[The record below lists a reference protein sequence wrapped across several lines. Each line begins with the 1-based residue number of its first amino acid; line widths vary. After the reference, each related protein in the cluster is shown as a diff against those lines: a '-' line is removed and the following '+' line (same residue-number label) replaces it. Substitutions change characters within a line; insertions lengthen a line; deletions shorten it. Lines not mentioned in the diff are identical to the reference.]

1 MQQSGH
7 NVVDLASSTDIAAN
21 VRSIRD
27 RIAVAAASAGRD
39 PAEITLVAI
48 CKTFPPGL
56 VAEAHRAGLRHFG
69 ENRVQEAAEKI
80 PGLSYLEPRPT
91 WHMVGHLQTN
101 KVKAALELFDFI
113 ESLDSV
119 RLGQALA
126 RHAGGRRVPVLLEV
140 NVSGEASKYG
150 FTISE
155 LPEALRSLQGLPEL
169 EVKGLMTVAPM
180 AQDLETVRPVF
191 SRLRELRDR
200 LGLRELSMG
209 MTDDFEVA
217 IQEGSTM
224 VRIGRAIFGARPQ
237 E

>member
-1 MQQSGH
+1 MQQSGRK
-7 NVVDLASSTDIAAN
+7 VIDLASSADIAAN
-21 VRSIRD
+21 IRSIRD
-27 RIAVAAASAGRD
+27 RIAAAAASAGRD

-80 PGLSYLEPRPT
+80 PGLRYLEPRPT

-101 KVKAALELFDFI
+101 KVKAALELFDI
-113 ESLDSV
+113 VESVDSV
-119 RLGQALA
+119 HLGQAIA
-126 RHAGGRRVPVLLEV
+126 RHAGGKRVPLLLEV

-150 FTISE
+150 FTLSE
-155 LPEALRSLQGLPEL
+155 LPEALRSLQALPEL
-169 EVKGLMTVAPM
+169 DVRGLMTVAPI
-180 AQDLETVRPVF
+180 AEDPETVRVVF
-191 SRLRELRDR
+191 QQLRGLRDR
-200 LGLRELSMG
+200 LYLKDLSMG

-217 IQEGSTM
+217 IQEGATI

>member
-1 MQQSGH
+1 MQQSGRK
-7 NVVDLASSTDIAAN
+7 VIDLASSADIAAN
-21 VRSIRD
+21 IRSIRD
-27 RIAVAAASAGRD
+27 RIAAAAASAGRD
-39 PAEITLVAI
+39 PAEITLVGI
-48 CKTFPPGL
+48 CKTFPPSL

-80 PGLSYLEPRPT
+80 PGLSYLEPHPT
-91 WHMVGHLQTN
+91 WHMVGHLQSN
-101 KVKAALELFDFI
+101 KVKAALELFDII
-113 ESLDSV
+113 ESVDSV
-119 RLGQALA
+119 RLGQAIA
-126 RHAGGRRVPVLLEV
+126 RHTGGRRVPVLLEV

-150 FTISE
+150 LAISE

-191 SRLRELRDR
+191 RRLRELRDR

-224 VRIGRAIFGARPQ
+224 IRIGRAIFGARPQ

>member
-69 ENRVQEAAEKI
+69 ENKVQEAQAKI
-80 PGLSYLEPRPT
+80 PQLAHLTPRPT
-91 WHMVGHLQTN
+91 WHLVGHLQTN

-113 ESLDSV
+113 ESVDSV
-119 RLGQALA
+119 HLGQAIA

-155 LPEALRSLQGLPEL
+155 LPEALGSLQGLPEL

>member
-1 MQQSGH
+1 MQQSGRK
-7 NVVDLASSTDIAAN
+7 VIDLASSADIAAN
-21 VRSIRD
+21 IRSIRD
-27 RIAVAAASAGRD
+27 RIAAAAASAGRD
-39 PAEITLVAI
+39 PAEITLVGI
-48 CKTFPPGL
+48 CKTFPPSL

-80 PGLSYLEPRPT
+80 PGLSYLEPHPT
-91 WHMVGHLQTN
+91 WHMVGHLQSN
-101 KVKAALELFDFI
+101 KVKAALELFDII
-113 ESLDSV
+113 ESVDSV
-119 RLGQALA
+119 RLGQAIA
-126 RHAGGRRVPVLLEV
+126 RHTGGRRVPVLLEV

-150 FTISE
+150 LAISE

-191 SRLRELRDR
+191 RRLRELRDR

-209 MTDDFEVA
+209 MTDDFGVA